1 MYVLG
6 SGDINNLPAQYIHT
20 INTDMPVNA
29 IATIAPVDLVV
40 NMADIVAMVA
50 EKLVRVVEMEVGED
64 LMII

>member
-1 MYVLG
+1 
-6 SGDINNLPAQYIHT
+6 
-20 INTDMPVNA
+20 MPVNA